1 MPHQAPEDLDTLLQR
16 LRAAA
21 TEHSDAVLAKPVQVR
36 AWALPG
42 TSGSHGSGAAAPA
55 LPWGLVARHGGL
67 APYLL
72 ADEAAFAALAYQRL
86 LGRAPDGGGAAH
98 LTERLRQH
106 TPRTELLAGLVL
118 SPEARQLHLQGQ
130 ALQRVLATA
139 LLGVLRVAR
148 GLRSEWLV
156 RGVLRRSERWL
167 AQRAQR
173 SALGLSWDVALRS
186 DVAVH
191 TLHTQLAGLQAQLQQ
206 QQEQA
211 DERHGEQQEQAD
223 ERHGEQQRL
232 VQGLQAET
240 SERKHQQ
247 QALVQ
252 AQAAAE
258 AALQRASAAL
268 HARLQAQAQR
278 LEQLQVQMQAQAQ
291 VQVQQLQ
298 KKTHAQTPA
307 QGPEQAPPPETAPGA
322 EPTAT
327 AAATTRHLATTPMA
341 ARVDDSAAV
350 DDFLASLEAAFR
362 GPVQDLQAQLARDY
376 LPQLQ
381 ALRAQLGDGPCLDLG
396 CGRGVWLQLLQEQ
409 GFAARG
415 IDLNAG
421 AVSQAQAQGLD
432 AHCGDALAW
441 LRAQP
446 EGSALAITAF
456 HLVEHLPFALRLAL
470 VTECARVLR
479 PGGLLILETP
489 NPENIWVATH
499 TFHHDPT
506 HSQPLTPDSLE
517 FLVNYCGLQTVAV
530 PRLHPYP
537 PEAGLPGDDPVT
549 LRLNHMTCGGQDFA
563 VVARRPAGP

>member
-1 MPHQAPEDLDTLLQR
+1 MHYHPPEDMDTLLQR
-16 LRAAA
+16 LCAAA
-21 TEHSDAVLAKPVQVR
+21 AEHSDAVLAKPVQVR

-139 LLGVLRVAR
+139 LLGGLRVAR

-186 DVAVH
+186 DAAVH
-191 TLHTQLAGLQAQLQQ
+191 TLHAQLAGLQAQLQQ

-211 DERHGEQQEQAD
+211 DERHGEQQ
-223 ERHGEQQRL
+223 RL
-232 VQGLQAET
+232 VQDLQAET
-240 SERKHQQ
+240 SQHQHQQ

-278 LEQLQVQMQAQAQ
+278 LEQLQAQ

-322 EPTAT
+322 EPAAT

-415 IDLNAG
+415 IDLNAA